1 MIDYKQFHPEDVKAA
16 IRKRFGSLRKF
27 EETHGLA
34 RMSVQDMLRGRTS
47 ARTAKVVN
55 AVLVI
60 ESVSTGPSLST
71 IKDATSNPRAL
82 HRQFAKVA

>member
-1 MIDYKQFHPEDVKAA
+1 MDYRSFHPEDVKAA

-27 EETHGLA
+27 EEMHGLA

-55 AVLVI
+55 AVLLM
-60 ESVSTGPSLST
+60 ESVSTGPSLSP
-71 IKDATSNPRAL
+71 IKDATAKAPSM